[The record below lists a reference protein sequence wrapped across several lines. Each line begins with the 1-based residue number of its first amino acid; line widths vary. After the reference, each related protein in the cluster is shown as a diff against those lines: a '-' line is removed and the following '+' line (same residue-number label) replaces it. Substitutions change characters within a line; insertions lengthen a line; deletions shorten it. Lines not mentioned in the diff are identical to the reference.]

1 MQDTDING
9 TYSRLFE
16 GELQNVIKCEKV
28 NYESVRDEK
37 FYTLQLNVKGN
48 QTIEQSVQQYIAPE
62 ILDGDNMYE
71 TQNDGKQPARKFIRF
86 KKIPPVLQ
94 ISLNRY
100 EYDDETE

>member
-37 FYTLQLNVKGN
+37 FYTL
-48 QTIEQSVQQYIAPE
+48 
-62 ILDGDNMYE
+62 
-71 TQNDGKQPARKFIRF
+71 
-86 KKIPPVLQ
+86 
-94 ISLNRY
+94 
-100 EYDDETE
+100 